1 MKKLSDIEPSQL
13 TEFLQ
18 CTTSFTSQLQ
28 TGKKKCP
35 TDKAI
40 PISERFGVPLW
51 EIRPDIY
58 PRHLF
63 EANDAIVQE
72 QSPHSINDGVHG

>member
-63 EANDAIVQE
+63 EANDASNNE
-72 QSPHSINDGVHG
+72 QSPRPIENEANV

>member
-35 TDKAI
+35 ADKAI
-40 PISERFGVPLW
+40 LISERFGVPLW

-63 EANDAIVQE
+63 EANDASNINH
-72 QSPHSINDGVHG
+72 SPRPIENEANV

>member
-35 TDKAI
+35 ADKAI
-40 PISERFGVPLW
+40 LISERFGVPLW
-51 EIRPDIY
+51 KIRPDIY

-63 EANDAIVQE
+63 EANDASESNQQQRPTELGANV
-72 QSPHSINDGVHG
+72 

>member
-63 EANDAIVQE
+63 EANDAINTNNQQRPIDSE
-72 QSPHSINDGVHG
+72 ANE